1 MALQATEGN
10 VIVRPIQDPL
20 VTETGLYL
28 PEQAQKAPT
37 RGHALSIGRK
47 VEGIEEGDVVLFTD
61 FAGSAVRH
69 DGEELFVIDKGNIL
83 AVLEGA
89 E

>member
-10 VIVRPIQDPL
+10 IIVRPIQDSL
-20 VTETGLYL
+20 LTETGLYL
-28 PEQAQKAPT
+28 PEQSQKAPT
-37 RGHALSIGRK
+37 RGHALSVGKK
-47 VEGIEEGDVVLFTD
+47 VDGIEEGDVVLFTN
-61 FAGSAVRH
+61 FAGASVH
-69 DGEELFVIDKGNIL
+69 HEGEELYVIDKGNLL